1 MAFSLSFE
9 PKKVRSKKRLGPEKE
24 MPGDEGRASE
34 EFRTYL
40 LIDLEQRKHGART
53 KAEQF
58 GKGYEF
64 RFCAQ
69 SLLPNS
75 AQSSSSSGFPP
86 KLRLNSAFGLQYY
99 ILEGRRRHGKLDMIS
114 TVNAFGFPSSSCMP
128 LFSRFVYYF
137 LKDGIKYT

>member
-1 MAFSLSFE
+1 MTRSVCLCRELPFSLSFE

-40 LIDLEQRKHGART
+40 LIDLEQGKYGDQT

-64 RFCAQ
+64 RFLRSI
-69 SLLPNS
+69 SLTKFSPIVF
-75 AQSSSSSGFPP
+75 AF
-86 KLRLNSAFGLQYY
+86 RLWPS
-99 ILEGRRRHGKLDMIS
+99 ILH
-114 TVNAFGFPSSSCMP
+114 A
-128 LFSRFVYYF
+128 
-137 LKDGIKYT
+137 